1 MGFHIPFEHRY
12 RGQPIYIGFDHPPVP
27 RRRWNWWGFFGFGLS
42 LFSFLTAGFLSPLA
56 LLLNLVGMRR
66 EPRGL
71 ARAGMVLSLL
81 GMALAGGLIA
91 MGVSSHQRIQAH
103 RQELVLNARNQEL
116 GRVTGQTL
124 QVAQAEFAQYR
135 EVNDGNL
142 PQWIDANMVAI
153 KHKDAW
159 GESLRFDVEKEGALL
174 RSAGPDREFDTS
186 DDLTLRVEGKSQRS
200 LSGEI

>member
-1 MGFHIPFEHRY
+1 MAFHIPFDQRY
-12 RGQPIYIGFDHPPVP
+12 RGQPIYIGFDTPPVP

-71 ARAGMVLSLL
+71 ARAGMVLSLV
-81 GMALAGGLIA
+81 GMALAGGVIA
-91 MGVSSHQRIQAH
+91 MGVTSYQRAQAH
-103 RQELVLNARNQEL
+103 HQELVLNARNREL
-116 GRVTGQTL
+116 GLLTGQTL

-135 EVNDGNL
+135 EVNGGNL

-159 GESLRFDVEKEGALL
+159 GESLRFDIEKEGALL

>member
-1 MGFHIPFEHRY
+1 MAFHIPFEQRY
-12 RGQPIYIGFDHPPVP
+12 RGQPIYIGFDTPPVP

-71 ARAGMVLSLL
+71 ARAGMVLSLV
-81 GMALAGGLIA
+81 GMALAGGVIA
-91 MGVSSHQRIQAH
+91 MGVTSYQRAQAH
-103 RQELVLNARNQEL
+103 HQELVLNARNREL
-116 GRVTGQTL
+116 GLLTGQTL

-135 EVNDGNL
+135 EVNGGNL

-159 GESLRFDVEKEGALL
+159 GESLRFDIEKEGALL

>member
-1 MGFHIPFEHRY
+1 
-12 RGQPIYIGFDHPPVP
+12 
-27 RRRWNWWGFFGFGLS
+27 
-42 LFSFLTAGFLSPLA
+42 
-56 LLLNLVGMRR
+56 
-66 EPRGL
+66 
-71 ARAGMVLSLL
+71 
-81 GMALAGGLIA
+81 MALAGGLIA

>member
-1 MGFHIPFEHRY
+1 MAFHIPFEHRH
-12 RGQPIYIGFDHPPVP
+12 RGQPIYIGFDEPPVL

-42 LFSFLTAGFLSPLA
+42 LFSFLTAGLLSPLA
-56 LLLNLVGMRR
+56 LLLNLIGLRR

-71 ARAGMVLSLL
+71 ARAGLVLSLL
-81 GMALAGGLIA
+81 GMAMAGGLIGL
-91 MGVSSHQRIQAH
+91 GVSSHQRAHAYRQA
-103 RQELVLNARNQEL
+103 QVLEAHNREL

-124 QVAQAEFAQYR
+124 QVAQAEFAEYR

-174 RSAGPDREFDTS
+174 RSAGPDRQFDTG
-186 DDLTLRVEGKSQRS
+186 DDLMLRVEGKCQRS
-200 LSGEI
+200 LSDEI